1 MDNILN
7 WLWQGCVVA
16 AASGVLLRLLHRS
29 RAQFRYVL
37 CWIVLVIVLALPI
50 LPWLSFPGVG
60 SSLAQPGMAS
70 EPIEAM
76 IWVPNTWWTSATIA
90 LSVPIY
96 GLRVRSSNA
105 RSLIASRGACAP
117 MSLLK

>member
-70 EPIEAM
+70 EP
-76 IWVPNTWWTSATIA
+76 
-90 LSVPIY
+90 
-96 GLRVRSSNA
+96 
-105 RSLIASRGACAP
+105 SRR
-117 MSLLK
+117 